1 MKPRFIVVEGLEGAG
16 KTSVIQIIESFLKSQ
31 SVNVINTREPGG
43 TPMSEAIRECVKH
56 QWEEYVTQETE
67 LLLMYAARSQLVSN
81 VIKPALEND
90 TWVIGDR
97 HNWSSIAYQ
106 GGGRKIALSSLTLL
120 KQLTLGDFEPDFT
133 IYLDVSPEVGLQ
145 RARGRGE
152 LDRIEQAGM
161 SFFERARAMF
171 ISLVRESDKA
181 CLIDANQSMEKV
193 HADVLLNL
201 ENWFF
206 SIQAEK

>member
-16 KTSVIQIIESFLKSQ
+16 KTSVIQIVESFLKSQ

-56 QWEEYVTQETE
+56 QWDEHVTQETE

-81 VIKPALEND
+81 VIKPALANN

-106 GGGRKIALSSLTLL
+106 GGGREIALSSLTQL
-120 KQLTLGDFEPDFT
+120 KQLTLGDFEADFT

-171 ISLVRESDKA
+171 ISLVSESDKA
-181 CLIDANQSMEKV
+181 CLIDANQAMEKV

-201 ENWFF
+201 ENWFLN
-206 SIQAEK
+206 IQAEK

>member
-106 GGGRKIALSSLTLL
+106 GGGREIALSSLTQL
-120 KQLTLGDFEPDFT
+120 KHLTLGDFEADFT

-161 SFFERARAMF
+161 SFFERARTMF
-171 ISLVRESDKA
+171 ISLVSESDKA

-201 ENWFF
+201 EKWFLN
-206 SIQAEK
+206 IQAEK